1 MDYKKFR
8 EDFQS
13 SGKSQRVYG
22 EENSISASMVYYLRK
37 ARESTIR
44 KDEESSFRELKVV
57 QEPLAKQIKI
67 ITADGLQILIPF

>member
-1 MDYKKFR
+1 MAKR
-8 EDFQS
+8 
-13 SGKSQRVYG
+13 
-22 EENSISASMVYYLRK
+22 ASMVSYYLRK

-44 KDEESSFRELKVV
+44 KDEESNFRELKVV